1 MVPDVYP
8 FNENMIKP
16 LCLQTLLST
25 YSLSL
30 THTHTE
36 TECTKATRWQPEPG
50 KVRQWNMY
58 NFIEKLIGI
67 IIIVFVI
74 RKCRWVKEWRML
86 HFGCVLNLGLF
97 EHIQREKFWNTQKKH
112 THIENKWDEHS
123 MNCSKDEDRTSAMNQ
138 TKQKCEGCDSNG
150 IHKRDDTLP
159 FQWNGIDE
167 AHTHSIFSGAQYFGI
182 RFVSW
187 FLQMNY
193 IFKANVMSFDFPNN
207 QPERE
212 HTNTNDDTKKNGEKK

>member
-1 MVPDVYP
+1 
-8 FNENMIKP
+8 MIKP

-86 HFGCVLNLGLF
+86 HFGCVLNLLGLF

-112 THIENKWDEHS
+112 THTSRTNEMNTVWTAVKMKTARRLWIKQNRNVKAVIRMGYTNETTHYHS
-123 MNCSKDEDRTSAMNQ
+123 NEMELTR
-138 TKQKCEGCDSNG
+138 
-150 IHKRDDTLP
+150 
-159 FQWNGIDE
+159 
-167 AHTHSIFSGAQYFGI
+167 HTHTHTAYFGGSIFRHTICQLIS
-182 RFVSW
+182 
-187 FLQMNY
+187 
-193 IFKANVMSFDFPNN
+193 PN
-207 QPERE
+207 EL
-212 HTNTNDDTKKNGEKK
+212 HF